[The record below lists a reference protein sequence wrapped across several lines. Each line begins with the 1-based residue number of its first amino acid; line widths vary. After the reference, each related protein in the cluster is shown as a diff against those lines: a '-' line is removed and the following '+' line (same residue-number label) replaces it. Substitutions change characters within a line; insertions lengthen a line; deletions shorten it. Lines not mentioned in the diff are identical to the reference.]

1 MQNKE
6 GRRPDSAS
14 KRTRHLFGTRMKSE
28 RVHAGMT
35 QAELAKR
42 IADEFEIKLDTSGIT
57 RIEAGQR
64 EPRLSEALAIAEILG
79 LELADAGPSESQLE
93 PLLRTLTDQLYS
105 SREQLL
111 TVLETVDEVTN
122 VARREIAD
130 PKSLPKLIAEELE
143 WFSSQSV
150 SSAGGADAQSP
161 RGVNKAR
168 DRADYLLKRRVLKTL
183 TESVIAGPE
192 ETPSPE
198 REERWNQAFDQLRS
212 YVEVHGNAA
221 VPRLYEQDGVALG
234 QWVAAQRNGYF
245 HGMLHRDAAQ
255 RLESLP
261 GWTWSRGPRHPVVRP
276 REPGTET

>member
-1 MQNKE
+1 MQNRD
-6 GRRPDSAS
+6 GRRADSAS
-14 KRTRHLFGTRMKSE
+14 KRTRHLFGTRMKAE

-42 IADEFEIKLDTSGIT
+42 IEDEFEIKLDTSGIT

-93 PLLRTLTDQLYS
+93 PLLRNLTDQLYS

-111 TVLETVDEVTN
+111 AVLETVDEVTV

-130 PKSLPKLIAEELE
+130 PKSLPKLLTEELE
-143 WFSSQSV
+143 WFASQAGSPAG
-150 SSAGGADAQSP
+150 SAEEQSP
-161 RGVNKAR
+161 GGVNQAR

-183 TESVIAGPE
+183 IESVLAGPE
-192 ETPSPE
+192 EAPSPE
-198 REERWNQAFDQLRS
+198 REARWDEVFHLLRH
-212 YVEVHGNAA
+212 YVDVHGTAA

-245 HGMLHRDAAQ
+245 HGLLHRDAAR

-261 GWTWSRGPRHPVVRP
+261 GWTWSRGPRRPVVRP
-276 REPGTET
+276 QEPEPER